1 MIQSIMRITNI
12 RVTSNVLFP
21 LLSPNLLSWKN
32 HFLRRGEKKWL
43 RRAVLISLA
52 LGFWV
57 GTYWTIKRVLVYF
70 QTVHDLGPALAY
82 QLLLIILLTFF
93 SMLLFSNLISA
104 LSTFFLAH
112 DLDLVL
118 SAPTSP
124 ATFFYSRLIT
134 TTANSSW
141 MVLFFSLP
149 VFAAYGSGFPGGAL
163 FFLWLVVLVPP
174 FCLI

>member
-1 MIQSIMRITNI
+1 MSSFL
-12 RVTSNVLFP
+12 V

-32 HFLRRGEKKWL
+32 DFLRRGEKKWL

-70 QTVHDLGPALAY
+70 QTVYDLGPALAY

-93 SMLLFSNLISA
+93 SMLLFSNLITA

-112 DLDLVL
+112 GTL
-118 SAPTSP
+118 P
-124 ATFFYSRLIT
+124 
-134 TTANSSW
+134 
-141 MVLFFSLP
+141 SLP
-149 VFAAYGSGFPGGAL
+149 IPAILSRT
-163 FFLWLVVLVPP
+163 LWIP
-174 FCLI
+174 